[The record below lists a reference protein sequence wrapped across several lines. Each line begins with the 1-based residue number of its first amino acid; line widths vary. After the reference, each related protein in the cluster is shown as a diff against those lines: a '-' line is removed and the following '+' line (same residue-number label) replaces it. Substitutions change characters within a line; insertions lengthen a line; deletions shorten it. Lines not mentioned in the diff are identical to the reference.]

1 MMTRNVTRMLI
12 NTEPVMVGPLLSGI
26 VRGNASPSQKVPWLE
41 LGALRCLSEV
51 LMIRIAL
58 FALAFAASSAS
69 ANDLARDLAP
79 TGTLRAT
86 YISTNPVQASVDPAT
101 KEVRGPAATI

>member
-26 VRGNASPSQKVPWLE
+26 VRGNASPSRKFHRWNSGCYAASRRRSMARVAAALLALA
-41 LGALRCLSEV
+41 LGAT
-51 LMIRIAL
+51 
-58 FALAFAASSAS
+58 AAP

-101 KEVRGPAATI
+101 KE